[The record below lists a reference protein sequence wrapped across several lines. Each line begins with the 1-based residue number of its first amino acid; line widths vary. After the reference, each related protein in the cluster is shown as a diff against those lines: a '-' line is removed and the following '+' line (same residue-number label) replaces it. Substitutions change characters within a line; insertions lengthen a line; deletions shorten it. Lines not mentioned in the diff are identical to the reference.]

1 MENTLHYIVKS
12 KIKNVALARN
22 IAQIFFSQ
30 VDSSISFLNEIKTIV
45 SEGVTNSIIHGY
57 EENEEMDIKIKLE
70 YDDSFIYI
78 DISDDG
84 VGIEDVEL
92 AKTPLY
98 STKSDSE
105 RSGLGFTIM
114 DVFSDS
120 MQVISEKNKGT
131 TLKIVKKII

>member
-30 VDSSISFLNEIKTIV
+30 VDSSISFLNEIKTII